1 MKSTIVLLSTLAA
14 VTTAAVEPRSWHLPM
29 SARPP
34 IEQTVAERA
43 YSQQSRLDR
52 IKRKY
57 NIIEEGGS
65 RSSKSKPKR
74 DVKGT
79 VQMGDLLIDS

>member
-1 MKSTIVLLSTLAA
+1 MKSTIILLSTLAA

-34 IEQTVAERA
+34 TDQTVGERA
-43 YSQQSRLDR
+43 YTQQNRLNR

-57 NIIEEGGS
+57 NIVEERHHRGP
-65 RSSKSKPKR
+65 KPRR